1 MGSSASKPQS
11 SMPDILGSSGVEV
24 IAHIGLMKTGTTF
37 LQSQIFP
44 HLNGVQF
51 LKSSQSL
58 FSRQLLSKEEI
69 FLISDEGMSGCPYW
83 SAQRCLSY
91 PEQFALSVSRLKEM
105 LPRARVIC
113 CFREPAGFL
122 QSAYKQYLHEG
133 GTLPFDL
140 FFRANGEGCVSK
152 GDLMF
157 TRFVDHLRRSFNE
170 DDLFLY
176 DVDDFQRSPGAVLE
190 EMLAFMGTSADV
202 TRLLATARA
211 RSNPSVPLHLEGL
224 LIRLNLM
231 NQKFRKVTGRHLQ
244 IRCAGKTLNG
254 RVFAQ
259 YIAPRFLK
267 GSDTRDLSSL
277 RAVFSDDWTRCKSM
291 LRQF

>member
-1 MGSSASKPQS
+1 MSDIMSSSCA
-11 SMPDILGSSGVEV
+11 EV
-24 IAHIGLMKTGTTF
+24 IAHVGLMKTGTTF

-69 FLISDEGMSGCPYW
+69 FLIFDEGMSGCPYW

-91 PEQFALSVSRLKEM
+91 PEQFALSVSRLKEL

-122 QSAYKQYLHEG
+122 QAAYKQYLHEG
-133 GTLPFDL
+133 GTLPFEG
-140 FFRANGEGCVSK
+140 FFQVNGEGLVSK
-152 GDLMF
+152 EDLMF
-157 TRFVDHLRRSFNE
+157 SGFIDHLRRSLNE
-170 DDLFLY
+170 DDVFLY
-176 DVDDFQRSPGAVLE
+176 DFDDFQRSLGAVLE
-190 EMLAFMGTSADV
+190 GMLASMGTSADV
-202 TRLLATARA
+202 TRLLAKPRT

-259 YIAPRFLK
+259 YIAPRFWK

-291 LRQF
+291 MRQF